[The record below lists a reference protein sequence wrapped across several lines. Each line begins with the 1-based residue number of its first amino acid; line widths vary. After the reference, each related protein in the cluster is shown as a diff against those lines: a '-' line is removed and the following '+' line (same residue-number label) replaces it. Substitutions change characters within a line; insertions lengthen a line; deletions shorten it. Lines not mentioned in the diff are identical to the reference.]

1 MGVDW
6 DYQSGNGGHSQPM
19 SYVEGTSRE
28 QQVLFPEAL
37 DDYISEENLV
47 RFIDAFVDGLEI
59 EELGFCRAAPKET
72 GRPPYDPRDLL
83 KLYIYGYVN
92 RIRTGR
98 TLERECHRNLELM
111 WLMRKLVPDFKT
123 ITDFRK
129 DNRQAFKGVFRQ
141 FVLLCKGLGLVGGE
155 LVAVDGSKF
164 KAVNSGQR
172 NFTGKKLERRLK
184 ELDHKVE
191 RYLDEMDR
199 TDRCEQD
206 RTTDK
211 EELKKNIEKLK
222 ERKGRYEELLKELNR
237 SGQSQVSLTDPDSRA
252 MALTPRGDVS
262 YNVQTAVDQKHH
274 LIVEQEVTNEV
285 LDNHQL
291 FTMAQRT
298 RDLLGQAQLQVVAD
312 MGYYNHEQLKQ
323 CEDAGITAHV
333 SKPLV
338 SKNTAR
344 GLFGKE
350 KFVYQAEQDSYR
362 CPANERLDFRF
373 ESQQGDKK
381 FRYYWTKA
389 CPGCALRSQC
399 TTDPRFHRIKR
410 WEHEAVLE
418 RTEQRVKANSAI
430 MKLRQQLVE
439 HPFGSMKFWNDQRH
453 FLMKGLEKVRAEF
466 SLSTLAYDIKRA
478 MNLVGLKA
486 LMAAL
491 N

>member
-1 MGVDW
+1 
-6 DYQSGNGGHSQPM
+6 M
-19 SYVEGTSRE
+19 SYIEGESRE
-28 QQVLFPEAL
+28 QRVLFPEVL

-47 RFIDAFVDGLEI
+47 RFIDAFVDGLAMEA
-59 EELGFCRAAPKET
+59 LGFDRTAPKET

-98 TLERECHRNLELM
+98 TLERECRRNVELM
-111 WLMRKLVPDFKT
+111 WLMRKLRPDFKT

-129 DNRQAFKGVFRQ
+129 DNRKAFRGVFRQ

-172 NFTGKKLERRLK
+172 NFSQKKLEERLK
-184 ELDHKVE
+184 KIDEKVE

-199 TDRCEQD
+199 G
-206 RTTDK
+206 DK
-211 EELKKNIEKLK
+211 EGKDTEISAAELKQKIEKLK
-222 ERKGRYEELLKELNR
+222 ERKGRYEELLKELGA
-237 SGQSQVSLTDPDSRA
+237 SGQSQVSLTDPESRA
-252 MALTPRGDVS
+252 MALTPRGEVN
-262 YNVQTAVDQKHH
+262 YNVQTAVDRKHH
-274 LIVEQEVTNEV
+274 LIVEQDVTNEG

-291 FTMAQRT
+291 FSMAQKT
-298 RDLLGQAQLQVVAD
+298 KQMLGQDELQVVAD
-312 MGYYNHEQLKQ
+312 MGYYNHEELKR
-323 CEDAGITAHV
+323 CEEAGITTYV

-350 KFVYQAEQDSYR
+350 KFVYEADGDCYR
-362 CPANERLDFRF
+362 CPAKERLDFRF
-373 ESQQGDKK
+373 ETREGDKK

-389 CPGCALRSQC
+389 CPGCALKAQC

-418 RTEQRVKANSAI
+418 RIEQRVKANPLI
-430 MKLRQQLVE
+430 LKLRQQLVE
-439 HPFGSMKFWNDQRH
+439 HPFGTIKFWNDQRH
-453 FLMKGLEKVRAEF
+453 FLMRGLEKVKAEF

-478 MNLVGLKA
+478 LNIVGVRGLI
-486 LMAAL
+486 AAL

>member
-1 MGVDW
+1 
-6 DYQSGNGGHSQPM
+6 M
-19 SYVEGTSRE
+19 SYVEGESRE
-28 QQVLFPEAL
+28 QRVLFPEAL
-37 DDYISEENLV
+37 DDYISESNVV
-47 RFIDAFVDGLEI
+47 RFIDAFVDGLEM
-59 EELGFCRAAPKET
+59 EELGFGRAAPKET

-83 KLYIYGYVN
+83 KLYIYGYIN

-98 TLERECHRNLELM
+98 TLERECHRNVELM
-111 WLMRKLVPDFKT
+111 WLMRKLGPDFKT

-141 FVLLCKGLGLVGGE
+141 FVLLCRGLGLVGGE
-155 LVAVDGSKF
+155 LVALDGSKF
-164 KAVNSGQR
+164 KAVNSGER
-172 NFTGKKLERRLK
+172 HFSGKKLERRLK

-191 RYLDEMDR
+191 RYLDELDR
-199 TDRCEQD
+199 SDRSEQD
-206 RTTDK
+206 SAVDK
-211 EELKKNIEKLK
+211 EDLKQKIEKLK
-222 ERKGRYEELLKELNR
+222 ERKGRYEELLKELK
-237 SGQSQVSLTDPDSRA
+237 STGQTQISLTDPDSRA
-252 MALTPRGDVS
+252 MALTPRGEVS

-274 LIVEQEVTNEV
+274 LIVAQEVTNEV

-291 FTMAQRT
+291 FTMADRT
-298 RDLLGQAQLQVVAD
+298 RQSLGQKELQVVAD
-312 MGYYNHEQLKQ
+312 MGYYNHEELKQ
-323 CEDAGITAHV
+323 CEEAGITTYV

-350 KFVYQAEQDSYR
+350 KFVYEPDKDCYR

-373 ESQQGDKK
+373 ETQEGEKK

-389 CPGCALRSQC
+389 CPRCALKAQC

-418 RTEQRVKANSAI
+418 RLEQRVKTNFVLI
-430 MKLRQQLVE
+430 KLRKQLVE

-453 FLMKGLEKVRAEF
+453 FLMRGLEKVRAEF

-478 MNLVGLKA
+478 LKIVGVRG

-491 N
+491 S

>member
-1 MGVDW
+1 
-6 DYQSGNGGHSQPM
+6 M
-19 SYVEGTSRE
+19 SYVEGESRE

-37 DDYISEENLV
+37 DDYISESNVV
-47 RFIDAFVDGLEI
+47 RFIDAFVDGLEM
-59 EELGFCRAAPKET
+59 EELGFGRAAPKET

-83 KLYIYGYVN
+83 KLYIYGYIN

-98 TLERECHRNLELM
+98 TLERECHRNVELM
-111 WLMRKLVPDFKT
+111 WLMRKLGPDFKT

-155 LVAVDGSKF
+155 LVALDGSKF
-164 KAVNSGQR
+164 KAVNSGER
-172 NFTGKKLERRLK
+172 HFSGKKLERRLK

-191 RYLDEMDR
+191 RYLDELDR
-199 TDRCEQD
+199 SDRSEQD
-206 RTTDK
+206 SAVDK
-211 EELKKNIEKLK
+211 EDLKQKIEKLK
-222 ERKGRYEELLKELNR
+222 ERKGRYEELLKELK
-237 SGQSQVSLTDPDSRA
+237 STGQTQISLTDPDSRA
-252 MALTPRGDVS
+252 MALTPRGEVS

-274 LIVEQEVTNEV
+274 LIVAQEVTNEV

-291 FTMAQRT
+291 FTMADRT
-298 RDLLGQAQLQVVAD
+298 RQSLGQKELQVVAD
-312 MGYYNHEQLKQ
+312 MGYYNHEELKQ
-323 CEDAGITAHV
+323 CEEAGITTYV

-350 KFVYQAEQDSYR
+350 KFVYEPDKDCYR

-373 ESQQGDKK
+373 ETQEGEKK

-389 CPGCALRSQC
+389 CPRCALKAQC

-418 RTEQRVKANSAI
+418 RLEQRVKTNFVLI
-430 MKLRQQLVE
+430 KLRKQLVE

-453 FLMKGLEKVRAEF
+453 FLMRGLEKVRAEF

-478 MNLVGLKA
+478 LKIVGVRG

-491 N
+491 S

>member
-1 MGVDW
+1 
-6 DYQSGNGGHSQPM
+6 M
-19 SYVEGTSRE
+19 SYIEGESRE
-28 QQVLFPEAL
+28 QRVLFPEVL
-37 DDYISEENLV
+37 DDYISEDNLV
-47 RFIDAFVDGLEI
+47 RFIDAFVDGLEM
-59 EELGFCRAAPKET
+59 EELGFDRTAPKET

-83 KLYIYGYVN
+83 KLYIYGYLN
-92 RIRTGR
+92 RVRTGR
-98 TLERECHRNLELM
+98 TLERECQRNVELM
-111 WLMRKLVPDFKT
+111 WLMRKLRPDFKT

-129 DNRQAFKGVFRQ
+129 DNRKAFRGVFRQ

-172 NFTGKKLERRLK
+172 NFSQKKLEERLK
-184 ELDHKVE
+184 KIDEKVE

-199 TDRCEQD
+199 GDEEGKDTEISAA
-206 RTTDK
+206 
-211 EELKKNIEKLK
+211 ELKQKIEKLK
-222 ERKGRYEELLKELNR
+222 ERKGRYEELLKELGA
-237 SGQSQVSLTDPDSRA
+237 SGQSQVSLTDPESRA
-252 MALTPRGDVS
+252 MALTPRGEVS

-274 LIVEQEVTNEV
+274 LIVEQDVTNEG

-291 FTMAQRT
+291 FTMAQKT
-298 RDLLGQAQLQVVAD
+298 KQMLGQDELQVVAD
-312 MGYYNHEQLKQ
+312 MGYYNHEELKR
-323 CEDAGITAHV
+323 CEEAGIKTYV

-350 KFVYQAEQDSYR
+350 KFVYEADGDCYR
-362 CPANERLDFRF
+362 CPAKERLDFRF
-373 ESQQGDKK
+373 ETQEGDKK

-389 CPGCALRSQC
+389 CPGCALKAQC

-418 RTEQRVKANSAI
+418 RIEQRVNANTVI
-430 MKLRQQLVE
+430 LKLRKQLVE
-439 HPFGSMKFWNDQRH
+439 HPFGTIKFWNDQRH
-453 FLMKGLEKVRAEF
+453 FLMRGLEKVKAEF

-478 MNLVGLKA
+478 LNIVGVRGLI
-486 LMAAL
+486 AAL

>member
-1 MGVDW
+1 
-6 DYQSGNGGHSQPM
+6 M
-19 SYVEGTSRE
+19 SYIEGESRE
-28 QQVLFPEAL
+28 QRVLFPEVL

-47 RFIDAFVDGLEI
+47 RFIDAFVDGLEM
-59 EELGFCRAAPKET
+59 EELGFDRTAPKET

-83 KLYIYGYVN
+83 KLYIYGYLN
-92 RIRTGR
+92 RVRTGR
-98 TLERECHRNLELM
+98 TLERECQRNVELM
-111 WLMRKLVPDFKT
+111 WLMRKLRPDFKT

-129 DNRQAFKGVFRQ
+129 DNRKAFRGVFRQ

-172 NFTGKKLERRLK
+172 NFSQKKLEERLK
-184 ELDHKVE
+184 KIDEKVE

-199 TDRCEQD
+199 GDEEGKDTEISAA
-206 RTTDK
+206 
-211 EELKKNIEKLK
+211 ELKQKIEKLK
-222 ERKGRYEELLKELNR
+222 ERKGRYEELLKELGA
-237 SGQSQVSLTDPDSRA
+237 SGQSQVSLTDPESRA
-252 MALTPRGDVS
+252 MALTPRGEVS

-274 LIVEQEVTNEV
+274 LIVEQDVTNEG

-291 FTMAQRT
+291 FTMAQKT
-298 RDLLGQAQLQVVAD
+298 KQMLGQDELQVVAD
-312 MGYYNHEQLKQ
+312 MGYYNHEELKR
-323 CEDAGITAHV
+323 CEEAGIKTYV

-350 KFVYQAEQDSYR
+350 KFVYEADGDCYR
-362 CPANERLDFRF
+362 CPAKERLDFRF
-373 ESQQGDKK
+373 ETQEGDKK
-381 FRYYWTKA
+381 FRYYWTQA
-389 CPGCALRSQC
+389 CPGCALKAQC

-418 RTEQRVKANSAI
+418 RIEQRVNANTVI
-430 MKLRQQLVE
+430 LKLRKQLVE
-439 HPFGSMKFWNDQRH
+439 HPFGTIKFWNDQRH
-453 FLMKGLEKVRAEF
+453 FLMRGLEKVKAEF

-478 MNLVGLKA
+478 LNIVGVRGLI
-486 LMAAL
+486 AAL